1 MFAGKKSAQIREI
14 LISESAWEEM
24 TCLFAPS
31 LAKVE
36 IERYGDQ
43 VQRACDLIRHFE
55 MDLYDNAIVPVALAH
70 RHASISLVP
79 GGQVLN
85 LLVRGGLDTK

>member
-31 LAKVE
+31 LILLK
-36 IERYGDQ
+36 RWS
-43 VQRACDLIRHFE
+43 
-55 MDLYDNAIVPVALAH
+55 VALLMGIGFYLILVLLGLSGFTKMAI
-70 RHASISLVP
+70 RIGLRRGSLESEIY
-79 GGQVLN
+79 LY
-85 LLVRGGLDTK
+85 